1 MLNVEHADS
10 FPHAIV
16 YTDRLKK
23 MAIKPS
29 SSGSTGGAAAA
40 APAAGRPGRQA
51 AKAAVKS
58 LNIEESDDEVAGAS
72 DDTYCVAVVTGTT
85 ASRYVLW

>member
-1 MLNVEHADS
+1 MEHADS
-10 FPHAIV
+10 SSHAIA

-29 SSGSTGGAAAA
+29 SSGSTGGAAAAAPA

-58 LNIEESDDEVAGAS
+58 LNIEESDDEVAGTS